1 MSKIDAPFMCIIL
14 FIEKE
19 RCHLNV
25 SLSLYI
31 KDKKGKERMTTND
44 SELHLLIDEI
54 SQIVYLD
61 FLENENIYVD
71 KSDEIRALSKSAYRR
86 LMSIDQAR
94 VLFLQYRSV
103 YKSKSTTD
111 VMIEILPKLVEMET
125 KYA

>member
-1 MSKIDAPFMCIIL
+1 
-14 FIEKE
+14 
-19 RCHLNV
+19 
-25 SLSLYI
+25 
-31 KDKKGKERMTTND
+31 MTTND

-86 LMSIDQAR
+86 LMSIDRAR

-103 YKSKSTTD
+103 YKSKSTID
-111 VMIEILPKLVEMET
+111 AMIEILPKLVEMET
-125 KYA
+125 RYA

>member
-1 MSKIDAPFMCIIL
+1 
-14 FIEKE
+14 
-19 RCHLNV
+19 
-25 SLSLYI
+25 
-31 KDKKGKERMTTND
+31 MTTND

-86 LMSIDQAR
+86 LISIDRAR

-103 YKSKSTTD
+103 YKSKSTID
-111 VMIEILPKLVEMET
+111 AMIEILPKLVEMET

>member
-1 MSKIDAPFMCIIL
+1 
-14 FIEKE
+14 
-19 RCHLNV
+19 
-25 SLSLYI
+25 
-31 KDKKGKERMTTND
+31 MTTND
-44 SELHLLIDEI
+44 PELHLLIDEI

-71 KSDEIRALSKSAYRR
+71 KSDEIRSLSKSAYRR

-125 KYA
+125 RYA

>member
-1 MSKIDAPFMCIIL
+1 
-14 FIEKE
+14 
-19 RCHLNV
+19 
-25 SLSLYI
+25 
-31 KDKKGKERMTTND
+31 MTTND

-111 VMIEILPKLVEMET
+111 TMIEILPKLVEMET

>member
-1 MSKIDAPFMCIIL
+1 
-14 FIEKE
+14 
-19 RCHLNV
+19 
-25 SLSLYI
+25 
-31 KDKKGKERMTTND
+31 MTTND

-94 VLFLQYRSV
+94 VLFLQYRSA

-125 KYA
+125 RYA

>member
-1 MSKIDAPFMCIIL
+1 MVNK
-14 FIEKE
+14 
-19 RCHLNV
+19 
-25 SLSLYI
+25 
-31 KDKKGKERMTTND
+31 

-86 LMSIDQAR
+86 LISIDQAR

-125 KYA
+125 RYA

>member
-1 MSKIDAPFMCIIL
+1 
-14 FIEKE
+14 
-19 RCHLNV
+19 
-25 SLSLYI
+25 
-31 KDKKGKERMTTND
+31 MTTND
-44 SELHLLIDEI
+44 SELHFLIDEI

-71 KSDEIRALSKSAYRR
+71 KSDEIGDLSKSAYRR

-103 YKSKSTTD
+103 YKSKSTID
-111 VMIEILPKLVEMET
+111 AMIEILPKLVEMET

>member
-1 MSKIDAPFMCIIL
+1 
-14 FIEKE
+14 
-19 RCHLNV
+19 
-25 SLSLYI
+25 
-31 KDKKGKERMTTND
+31 MTTND
-44 SELHLLIDEI
+44 SELYLLIDEI

-86 LMSIDQAR
+86 LISIDQAR

-111 VMIEILPKLVEMET
+111 VMIEILPKLVEMENR
-125 KYA
+125 YA

>member
-1 MSKIDAPFMCIIL
+1 
-14 FIEKE
+14 
-19 RCHLNV
+19 
-25 SLSLYI
+25 
-31 KDKKGKERMTTND
+31 MTTND
-44 SELHLLIDEI
+44 SELHILIDEI

-125 KYA
+125 RYA

>member
-1 MSKIDAPFMCIIL
+1 
-14 FIEKE
+14 
-19 RCHLNV
+19 
-25 SLSLYI
+25 
-31 KDKKGKERMTTND
+31 MTTND

-111 VMIEILPKLVEMET
+111 VMIEIFPKLVEMET
-125 KYA
+125 RYA

>member
-1 MSKIDAPFMCIIL
+1 
-14 FIEKE
+14 
-19 RCHLNV
+19 
-25 SLSLYI
+25 
-31 KDKKGKERMTTND
+31 MTTND
-44 SELHLLIDEI
+44 SELHFLIDEI

-86 LMSIDQAR
+86 LISIDQAR
-94 VLFLQYRSV
+94 VLFLQYRSI

-125 KYA
+125 RYA

>member
-1 MSKIDAPFMCIIL
+1 
-14 FIEKE
+14 
-19 RCHLNV
+19 
-25 SLSLYI
+25 
-31 KDKKGKERMTTND
+31 MTTND

-86 LMSIDQAR
+86 LMSIDHAR

-111 VMIEILPKLVEMET
+111 VMIEILPKLVEMENR
-125 KYA
+125 YA

>member
-1 MSKIDAPFMCIIL
+1 
-14 FIEKE
+14 
-19 RCHLNV
+19 
-25 SLSLYI
+25 
-31 KDKKGKERMTTND
+31 MTTND

-86 LMSIDQAR
+86 LISIDQAR

-103 YKSKSTTD
+103 YKSKSTID
-111 VMIEILPKLVEMET
+111 AMIEILPKLVEMET
-125 KYA
+125 RYV

>member
-1 MSKIDAPFMCIIL
+1 
-14 FIEKE
+14 
-19 RCHLNV
+19 
-25 SLSLYI
+25 
-31 KDKKGKERMTTND
+31 MTTND

-86 LMSIDQAR
+86 LMSIDHAR

-103 YKSKSTTD
+103 YKSKSTIDT
-111 VMIEILPKLVEMET
+111 MIEILPKLVEMENR
-125 KYA
+125 YA

>member
-1 MSKIDAPFMCIIL
+1 
-14 FIEKE
+14 
-19 RCHLNV
+19 
-25 SLSLYI
+25 
-31 KDKKGKERMTTND
+31 MTTND
-44 SELHLLIDEI
+44 SELHLLIEEI

-103 YKSKSTTD
+103 YKSKSTID
-111 VMIEILPKLVEMET
+111 AMIEILPKLVEMENR
-125 KYA
+125 YA

>member
-1 MSKIDAPFMCIIL
+1 
-14 FIEKE
+14 
-19 RCHLNV
+19 
-25 SLSLYI
+25 
-31 KDKKGKERMTTND
+31 MTTND

-71 KSDEIRALSKSAYRR
+71 KSDEIRALSKSAHHR
-86 LMSIDQAR
+86 LISIDRAR

-125 KYA
+125 RYA

>member
-1 MSKIDAPFMCIIL
+1 
-14 FIEKE
+14 
-19 RCHLNV
+19 
-25 SLSLYI
+25 
-31 KDKKGKERMTTND
+31 MTTND

-71 KSDEIRALSKSAYRR
+71 KSDEIRALSRSAYRR
-86 LMSIDQAR
+86 LISIDQAR

-125 KYA
+125 RYA